1 MMEKNNNTMEPDNN
15 TVGRDAAEEME
26 TEDIPADAGWTDEE
40 ESDPETYGNPDGE
53 DDDSEVRAPRY
64 VYPGRA
70 EDYDEEISDGEFPA
84 TKEGKPRK
92 WTSRL
97 RKLVLLLIVAVAG
110 FLVGQVGLLF
120 FGSGSGVNNFRV
132 ISKLSMLEAY
142 VDHFFL
148 NETDSD
154 RLEDYIYKGYIAG
167 LDDPYAAYYNA
178 EEYAQLME
186 EDSGEYRGIGV
197 TVRQDTD
204 TGYVV
209 VEEVNKN
216 GPAYNAGVQVDDI
229 IMQVDGQ
236 DTAELGLQETVSAIK
251 KNDEPVVLTI
261 LRDSETMELTVDKS
275 QIVMETVT
283 WEMKE
288 NKIGYIAV
296 SQFVENTSEQ
306 FNEALTSLSEE
317 GMTGLII
324 DLRDN
329 GGGLLTSCLDMVSR
343 FVPDEKLIVYTE
355 DKNGNRTEYNSDS
368 VDVLNIPVVLLVNEN
383 SASAS
388 EIMTGCLKDYG
399 IATVVGE
406 TTYGKGIV
414 QNIMPL
420 PDGSAV
426 KMTVSQYYT
435 PNGND
440 IHEVGIA
447 PDVTVEMSE
456 EEWAAA
462 QDDVQKDTQLQKA
475 LEILN
480 GNYGSV
486 LLNSCV
492 ACDCFS
498 GKVLYKIKNLPPR
511 RAGEYIR
518 QDGASADSFLLEKAF
533 HMVVNILLQ

>member
-1 MMEKNNNTMEPDNN
+1 
-15 TVGRDAAEEME
+15 
-26 TEDIPADAGWTDEE
+26 
-40 ESDPETYGNPDGE
+40 
-53 DDDSEVRAPRY
+53 
-64 VYPGRA
+64 
-70 EDYDEEISDGEFPA
+70 
-84 TKEGKPRK
+84 
-92 WTSRL
+92 
-97 RKLVLLLIVAVAG
+97 
-110 FLVGQVGLLF
+110 
-120 FGSGSGVNNFRV
+120 
-132 ISKLSMLEAY
+132 
-142 VDHFFL
+142 
-148 NETDSD
+148 
-154 RLEDYIYKGYIAG
+154 
-167 LDDPYAAYYNA
+167 
-178 EEYAQLME
+178 
-186 EDSGEYRGIGV
+186 
-197 TVRQDTD
+197 
-204 TGYVV
+204 
-209 VEEVNKN
+209 
-216 GPAYNAGVQVDDI
+216 
-229 IMQVDGQ
+229 MQVDGQ

-251 KNDEPVVLTI
+251 KNDDPVVLTI

-388 EIMTGCLKDYG
+388 EIMTGCLKDCG

-480 GNYGSV
+480 GN
-486 LLNSCV
+486 
-492 ACDCFS
+492 
-498 GKVLYKIKNLPPR
+498 
-511 RAGEYIR
+511 
-518 QDGASADSFLLEKAF
+518 
-533 HMVVNILLQ
+533 

>member
-1 MMEKNNNTMEPDNN
+1 MMERNNNEMEPEN
-15 TVGRDAAEEME
+15 TENTDIGSPAAEN
-26 TEDIPADAGWTDEE
+26 PSAGD
-40 ESDPETYGNPDGE
+40 DG
-53 DDDSEVRAPRY
+53 DRNPRY
-64 VYPGRA
+64 VYPGQEETTGRDP
-70 EDYDEEISDGEFPA
+70 EDVTP
-84 TKEGKPRK
+84 KKPGR

-97 RKLVLLLIVAVAG
+97 KMAVLLLVVAVGG
-110 FLVGQVGLLF
+110 FVVGQIVLLF
-120 FGSGSGVNNFRV
+120 AGSGSGVNNFRV
-132 ISKLSMLEAY
+132 MTKLSMLEAY

-148 NETDSD
+148 NDTDGEH
-154 RLEDYIYKGYIAG
+154 LEDYIYKGYMAG

-178 EEYAQLME
+178 EEYSQLME
-186 EDSGEYRGIGV
+186 EDSGEYVGIGV
-197 TVRQDTD
+197 TVRQDAD

-209 VEEVNKN
+209 VEQVNKN
-216 GPAYNAGVQVDDI
+216 GPAYNAGVQADDV
-229 IMQVDGQ
+229 IMAVDGE
-236 DTAELGLQETVSAIK
+236 DTSKLGLQDTVSAIK
-251 KNDEPVVLTI
+251 KDKEPVVLTV
-261 LRDSETMELTVDKS
+261 LRDSETMEITVDKS

-317 GMTGLII
+317 GMTSLII

-329 GGGLLTSCLDMVSR
+329 GGGLLTACLDMVSR

-355 DKNGNRTEYNSDS
+355 DKNGSRTEYNSDS
-368 VDVLNIPVVLLVNEN
+368 VDVLDLPVVLLVNEN

-426 KMTVSQYYT
+426 KMTVSKYYT
-435 PNGND
+435 PLGND
-440 IHEVGIA
+440 IHEVGIT
-447 PDVTVEMSE
+447 PDITVEMSD

-462 QDDVQKDTQLQKA
+462 QDDETKDTQLQEA
-475 LEILN
+475 
-480 GNYGSV
+480 YRV
-486 LLNSCV
+486 L
-492 ACDCFS
+492 S
-498 GKVLYKIKNLPPR
+498 GKN
-511 RAGEYIR
+511 
-518 QDGASADSFLLEKAF
+518 
-533 HMVVNILLQ
+533 

>member
-40 ESDPETYGNPDGE
+40 ESDPETYDNPDGE

-475 LEILN
+475 LKILN
-480 GNYGSV
+480 GNQGSV

-533 HMVVNILLQ
+533 HMIVHILLQ

>member
-70 EDYDEEISDGEFPA
+70 EDYDEETFDDDLPA

-251 KNDEPVVLTI
+251 KNDDPVVLTI

-329 GGGLLTSCLDMVSR
+329 GGGLLTSCLDMMSR

-480 GNYGSV
+480 GN
-486 LLNSCV
+486 
-492 ACDCFS
+492 
-498 GKVLYKIKNLPPR
+498 
-511 RAGEYIR
+511 
-518 QDGASADSFLLEKAF
+518 
-533 HMVVNILLQ
+533 

>member
-1 MMEKNNNTMEPDNN
+1 MIEKKNNEMEPDNTEN
-15 TVGRDAAEEME
+15 QGTGIPDTDAPGDGRSPRYSYPGRDAV
-26 TEDIPADAGWTDEE
+26 TEE
-40 ESDPETYGNPDGE
+40 EYPTP
-53 DDDSEVRAPRY
+53 AP
-64 VYPGRA
+64 P
-70 EDYDEEISDGEFPA
+70 
-84 TKEGKPRK
+84 KQPRR

-97 RKLVLLLIVAVAG
+97 KMVVLLLVVAVGG
-110 FLVGQVGLLF
+110 FVVGQFVLLF
-120 FGSGSGVNNFRV
+120 AGSGSSVNNFRV
-132 ISKLSMLEAY
+132 MTKLSMLEAY
-142 VDHFFL
+142 VDRFFL
-148 NETDSD
+148 NETDGEH
-154 RLEDYIYKGYIAG
+154 LEDYIYKGYIAG

-186 EDSGEYRGIGV
+186 EDSGEYVGIGV

-209 VEEVNKN
+209 VEQVNKN
-216 GPAYNAGVQVDDI
+216 GPAYNAGVQVEDV
-229 IMQVDGQ
+229 IMAVDGE
-236 DTAELGLQETVSAIK
+236 DTAELGLQDTVSAIK
-251 KNDEPVVLTI
+251 KDEEPVVLTI
-261 LRDSETMELTVDKS
+261 LRDGETMELTVDKS

-329 GGGLLTSCLDMVSR
+329 GGGLLTACLDMVSR

-355 DKNGNRTEYNSDS
+355 DKDGNRTEYNSDS
-368 VDVLNIPVVLLVNEN
+368 VDVLNLPVVLLVNEN

-420 PDGSAV
+420 PDGSAI
-426 KMTVSQYYT
+426 KMTVSKYYT
-435 PNGND
+435 PHGND
-440 IHEVGIA
+440 IHEVGIT
-447 PDVTVEMSE
+447 PDITVELND

-462 QDDVQKDTQLQKA
+462 QEDEQKDTQL
-475 LEILN
+475 LEA
-480 GNYGSV
+480 YEV
-486 LLNSCV
+486 LSNQ
-492 ACDCFS
+492 
-498 GKVLYKIKNLPPR
+498 N
-511 RAGEYIR
+511 
-518 QDGASADSFLLEKAF
+518 
-533 HMVVNILLQ
+533 

>member
-40 ESDPETYGNPDGE
+40 ESDPETYSNPDGE

-97 RKLVLLLIVAVAG
+97 RKLALLLIVAVAG

-148 NETDSD
+148 NESDSD